1 MINLLTLISFQKSKD
16 IFVWAFFDS
25 EVSLNEF
32 LFSNLFSHI
41 NNVFTIVLGH
51 NWVSEELCFIWIVH
65 RLLLVVV
72 FNFAENVEL
81 LILVPLGF
89 FKTFIDVIFVC
100 KWIIHFINEL
110 LDTLTI
116 LLSFIESITFHC
128 SSFEY

>member
-1 MINLLTLISFQKSKD
+1 MINLLTLISFQKCKD
-16 IFVWAFFDS
+16 IFMRALFDS
-25 EVSLNEF
+25 EVSLSEF

-41 NNVFTIVLGH
+41 NYIFTIVLGH

-81 LILVPLGF
+81 LILVPLSF
-89 FKTFIDVIFVC
+89 FKTFIDVIFVS
-100 KWIIHFINEL
+100 KRIIHFINEL

-128 SSFEY
+128 GSFEY